1 MNIELLASQ
10 MSEIEA
16 DIELINAQLIS
27 FDAMSATEVEHQW
40 YIGAKAA
47 RSAKQRQLKN
57 MRDEYRNVVSDL
69 AADQSKIT
77 ENNREEYIRELV
89 VALKVKA
96 NKLQRIV
103 DLFEI
108 RDASKAEIDSHLI
121 DFRALKAVRHKT
133 MMLEEYLSTIAAG
146 RPLESTY
153 LTPSERERLSALE
166 NEESTLLQECTDIQ
180 RQLNGYSFKND
191 VNGRGRDWYANA
203 TFTLKQ
209 KRLRIREIQDESC
222 RLRRRQ
228 KNAVQYDFERAFVH
242 KAKEHLT
249 KEQFTSLA
257 DMARKEIENRIRE

>member
-1 MNIELLASQ
+1 

-27 FDAMSATEVEHQW
+27 FDAMSATEVEQQW

-69 AADQSKIT
+69 AADQSKIA
-77 ENNREEYIRELV
+77 ENNKEEYIRELV

-121 DFRALKAVRHKT
+121 DFRALKAVRH
-133 MMLEEYLSTIAAG
+133 
-146 RPLESTY
+146 
-153 LTPSERERLSALE
+153 
-166 NEESTLLQECTDIQ
+166 NQ
-180 RQLNGYSFKND
+180 
-191 VNGRGRDWYANA
+191 
-203 TFTLKQ
+203 
-209 KRLRIREIQDESC
+209 REIGFQ
-222 RLRRRQ
+222 R
-228 KNAVQYDFERAFVH
+228 
-242 KAKEHLT
+242 
-249 KEQFTSLA
+249 
-257 DMARKEIENRIRE
+257 